1 VVSCEYKKRQPF
13 IHLLVN
19 FLCSE
24 DGLLCSLTIYQLQKI
39 NNMKRTATAVWNGNG
54 KEGTGHLTT
63 QSTTLNNA
71 RYSYKS
77 RFEQG
82 VGTNPEELIAA
93 AHAGCFAMKLSFVLQ
108 AAGFIADS
116 LDVTSTVTLGDGII
130 TGSDLVLKAKI
141 PGISEAKFKEAA
153 EDAKLNCPI
162 SKSLN
167 TAITLDAKLV

>member
-1 VVSCEYKKRQPF
+1 
-13 IHLLVN
+13 
-19 FLCSE
+19 
-24 DGLLCSLTIYQLQKI
+24 
-39 NNMKRTATAVWNGNG
+39 MKRTATAVWNGTG
-54 KEGTGHLTT
+54 KDGTGHLTT
-63 QSTTLNNA
+63 QSTTLSNA
-71 RYSYKS
+71 QYSYKS

-108 AAGFIADS
+108 GAGFTPES
-116 LDVTSTVTLGDGII
+116 LDVTSTITLGDGVI

-141 PGISEAKFKEAA
+141 PGISEEKFKESA

-167 TAITLDAKLV
+167 ASIAITLDASLV